1 MTRHRKVN
9 LSEAIRLR
17 NLGYTLDRIAQ
28 HMKVTRQ
35 AIIQNLKKAE
45 NGEVGVGI

>member
-9 LSEAIRLR
+9 LSETIRLR
-17 NLGYTLDRIAQ
+17 NLGYTLDGIAQ
-28 HMKVTRQ
+28 RMKVTRQ

-45 NGEVGVGI
+45 KGEIGVNI